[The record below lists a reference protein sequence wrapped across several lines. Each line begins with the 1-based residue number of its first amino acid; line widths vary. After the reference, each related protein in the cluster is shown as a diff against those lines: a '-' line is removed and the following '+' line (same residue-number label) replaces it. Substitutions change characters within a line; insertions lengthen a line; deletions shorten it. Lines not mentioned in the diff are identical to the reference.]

1 MAKRI
6 FLFIVMILFYNSLK
20 AQGKKIDTDRPDQTE
35 SAFTVPAR
43 WIQVETGFTREK
55 ISAKTVSWTLPTIL
69 SKYGLS
75 KKWEL
80 RLLTEYNAQSFS
92 YANYRL
98 TDTFGLL
105 PITVG
110 FKVNLIEEKNLLP
123 RISLIGYTGLNRLSS
138 RKTNAHF
145 GSFFSPGI
153 RFTFQNSLSENA
165 AIGYNFGLEWEDTQE
180 PPTWFYT
187 FAPGFDL
194 GEKWYGYIEAF
205 GFLRK
210 NEAPQHSLDAGIA
223 YYISNNVKIDLSAG
237 FGISKAAP
245 KNYVAVGFSFRCTT
259 KK

>member
-1 MAKRI
+1 MFQK
-6 FLFIVMILFYNSLK
+6 FILLIVWILFYNSLK
-20 AQGKKIDTDRPDQTE
+20 AQVEKIDTDRPDQTE

-153 RFTFQNSLSENA
+153 RLLFKIHYLKMRLSGTTSVWSGKTHRN
-165 AIGYNFGLEWEDTQE
+165 LL
-180 PPTWFYT
+180 
-187 FAPGFDL
+187 PGFIRLHPDL
-194 GEKWYGYIEAF
+194 TLEKNGMA
-205 GFLRK
+205 
-210 NEAPQHSLDAGIA
+210 
-223 YYISNNVKIDLSAG
+223 
-237 FGISKAAP
+237 ISKLLDFCV
-245 KNYVAVGFSFRCTT
+245 KT
-259 KK
+259 KPRNIALMPVLPIISLII